1 MSKSAGNKLVMTLAH
16 DKRYVYVQNQYKN
29 GFNKDSNTLSWNPYD
44 PVAVPTTAGE
54 LTADIATILGH
65 EFGHVD
71 LIWNHSNEIG
81 NVDETI
87 TAKDAWGHGSTTFS
101 KTEIYAT
108 HIENMIRAEHGQ
120 PLRTH
125 YSYVEDTDGLRY
137 PAFKILAKRKS
148 LYFDSEGKSTY
159 IKLNKNQTPYEY

>member
-1 MSKSAGNKLVMTLAH
+1 M
-16 DKRYVYVQNQYKN
+16 KRY
-29 GFNKDSNTLSWNPYD
+29 GLPRPPAEDFLPYSIYSYCAGD
-44 PVAVPTTAGE
+44 PINAS
-54 LTADIATILGH
+54 D
-65 EFGHVD
+65 
-71 LIWNHSNEIG
+71 
-81 NVDETI
+81 
-87 TAKDAWGHGSTTFS
+87 KDAWGHGNTTFY

-125 YSYVEDTDGLRY
+125 YSYAQDTDGLRY

-159 IKLNKNQTPYEY
+159 IKLNKNQTPYVY